1 VNGRVKR
8 RHWPES
14 IGPESES
21 MSEPDAEYAGLDF
34 LSTAVMVID
43 AEGRIRWVN
52 QAAEA
57 MLDVSRRILQGQLA
71 RGMFAESRLIDRL
84 LDEASARS
92 FGLRRQVLSLRRPL
106 REPLSVQ
113 VVATPL
119 YLDQTP
125 LVLELLEIEQQLK
138 VNREERQMDLS
149 EASRRL
155 MRNLAHEIK
164 NPLGGI
170 RGAAQL
176 LETELRTPGEREY
189 TGVII
194 AEADRLQGLVDR
206 VLASHRAPR
215 VVADLNI
222 HEVCERVR
230 SVILA
235 EYPSGLVIDRD
246 YDASVPEFRGDKE
259 QLIQALLNVVRNAA
273 QALEPRMATADACVQ
288 LRTRVAQQ
296 VTVFRR
302 PCKLALDLRVV
313 DNGPGIPEEIKERV
327 FDPLVSGREGGNG
340 LGLSLA
346 QDFVHQNGGTIEFE
360 SIPGRTDFR
369 ILLPL
374 R

>member
-1 VNGRVKR
+1 MRKPR
-8 RHWPES
+8 WPDS
-14 IGPESES
+14 R
-21 MSEPDAEYAGLDF
+21 EPAAVSAYAGLDL
-34 LSTAVMVID
+34 LSTAVLIVD
-43 AEGRIRWVN
+43 AQGRIAWVN
-52 QAAEA
+52 QSAEA

-71 RGMFAESRLIDRL
+71 RGLFSEAPVIDRV
-84 LDEASARS
+84 LDEACAHNL
-92 FGLRRQVLSLRRPL
+92 GLRRQVLSLRRPL
-106 REPLSVQ
+106 REALSVQ
-113 VVATPL
+113 IVATPL
-119 YLDQTP
+119 YLDDTP
-125 LVLELLEIEQQLK
+125 LMLELLEIEQQLK
-138 VNREERQMDLS
+138 VNREERQLDLS

-194 AEADRLQGLVDR
+194 AEADRLQALVDR
-206 VLASHRAPR
+206 VLASHRSPR

-235 EYPSGLVIDRD
+235 EYPSGLVIERD
-246 YDASVPEFRGDKE
+246 YDASVPEFRGDRE

-273 QALEPRMATADACVQ
+273 QALESRMEQADALVE

-302 PCKLALDLRVV
+302 PCRLALDLRVI
-313 DNGPGIPEEIKERV
+313 DNGPGIPEELRERV
-327 FDPLVSGREGGNG
+327 FDPLVSGREGGSG

-346 QDFVHQNGGTIEFE
+346 QDFVHQNGGTIVFE
-360 SIPGRTDFR
+360 SSTGRTEFR